1 VDAGAGDLFHR
12 QTGRR
17 MCLPGKHPG
26 ACLSLL
32 RLSKVA
38 VHRPSLLLNVLA
50 HREAAQEVRIDSRT
64 RIPLFIVS
72 PIRVNKKQPF
82 RDKFIKK
89 ISCVAFQ
96 GRMEN
101 QNRRDIAA
109 AAVPVDSKKAS
120 QPR

>member
-1 VDAGAGDLFHR
+1 VEAGAGDLFHR

-17 MCLPGKHPG
+17 VCQPGKHPG

-50 HREAAQEVRIDSRT
+50 YREAAQECESIREHGFRYSSSR
-64 RIPLFIVS
+64 PYVS
-72 PIRVNKKQPF
+72 TKSNRFATNLL
-82 RDKFIKK
+82 KK

-96 GRMEN
+96 GRMEK

-109 AAVPVDSKKAS
+109 AAVPVASKKAS
-120 QPR
+120 

>member
-17 MCLPGKHPG
+17 VRQPGKHPG

-89 ISCVAFQ
+89 NFVRSVSGTNGKSKPPRHRCRGGS
-96 GRMEN
+96 GRL
-101 QNRRDIAA
+101 
-109 AAVPVDSKKAS
+109 KKAS
-120 QPR
+120 